1 MGRLGNLSAYA
12 GPCGESVKG
21 SWGRSGHCPLRFSAH
36 NRLYLLTMAAASY
49 KQGIILDRL
58 WTAHLLLR
66 PKEPKETITLK
77 KRPNHV
83 EDNRSY
89 LMTMATVAYK

>member
-12 GPCGESVKG
+12 GPCGERDKG

-58 WTAHLLLR
+58 WTANILLR
-66 PKEPKETITLK
+66 PKESVYT
-77 KRPNHV
+77 KRKSY
-83 EDNRSY
+83 EDS
-89 LMTMATVAYK
+89 VALSWDLAHPDCTQ